1 MTATAGASNDVD
13 AFRPKRLGCGIP
25 IPIPIPIPSRPA
37 AEVSS
42 HQPGQRAIRREID
55 FFRRRG
61 CGHAGV
67 PASLTRSVWESTA

>member
-25 IPIPIPIPSRPA
+25 IPIPSRPA

-42 HQPGQRAIRREID
+42 HQPGQRANRREIEFSGD
-55 FFRRRG
+55 ADVVTPVSQRR
-61 CGHAGV
+61 
-67 PASLTRSVWESTA
+67 

>member
-1 MTATAGASNDVD
+1 MTVTAGASNDVD

-42 HQPGQRAIRREID
+42 HQPGQRANRREIEFSGD
-55 FFRRRG
+55 TDVVTPVSQRR
-61 CGHAGV
+61 
-67 PASLTRSVWESTA
+67 